1 MTDELITPPFWKSP
15 TSTMANP
22 RDRVASLARHLSQNK
37 QGSSQ
42 ENGSKTSQD
51 EAIRCEDGCGLKLN
65 SCAAK
70 NVPKMSVEKQPS
82 IMPKRR

>member
-1 MTDELITPPFWKSP
+1 MTAEVIFPLFWTSP

-22 RDRVASLARHLSQNK
+22 RDRVASIARHLGQNK
-37 QGSSQ
+37 QGSSE
-42 ENGSKTSQD
+42 ENGAKTSQGD
-51 EAIRCEDGCGLKLN
+51 EIRCEDGCGLKLN